1 MKDINLIHAT
11 DVGAVYRY
19 DAVGSF
25 ERIRAVCAGKG
36 ERLIQPMLDELSLM
50 DADDSLWV
58 DMSVDPQALASTG
71 SMIASPTHPNV
82 IYLKD
87 LDRTDKVIFGINHP
101 PSTTSDLSTIKRPKY
116 CIDLNVEEA
125 CQLVRNVFTSAAER
139 EISVGDGLD
148 VWIVHRDP
156 SDSRTTDTTLQS
168 HLSNPGGPDNQLHTE
183 SEDDSNGVGVTAMDR
198 LISASLSRSHSEHG
212 STRVLVSKRHYSL
225 PKH

>member
-1 MKDINLIHAT
+1 M
-11 DVGAVYRY
+11 YRY

-50 DADDSLWV
+50 DADDSLWG
-58 DMSVDPQALASTG
+58 DMSVDPLAIVSTG

-82 IYLKD
+82 IHLKD
-87 LDRTDKVIFGINHP
+87 LDRTDKVIFSINCP
-101 PSTTSDLSTIKRPKY
+101 PSTISDLSTIKRPKY
-116 CIDLNVEEA
+116 CIDLNIEEA

-148 VWIVHRDP
+148 VWILHRDP
-156 SDSRTTDTTLQS
+156 SDSRTTDTSLQS
-168 HLSNPGGPDNQLHTE
+168 HLSNPGGPGSPLHTE
-183 SEDDSNGVGVTAMDR
+183 SVDDSNGVGVTSMDR
-198 LISASLSRSHSEHG
+198 LLRALSLSHSHHG
-212 STRVLVSKRHYSL
+212 SNRVLVSKRHYSL